1 MRSCLTYCNDF
12 SLIDELNP
20 SLAVKNMIS
29 NFGSY
34 VNEATW
40 QILTV
45 AAKINKI
52 DRFLKNAVNSE
63 GKLPGDITHLG
74 GHI

>member
-1 MRSCLTYCNDF
+1 
-12 SLIDELNP
+12 
-20 SLAVKNMIS
+20 MIS
-29 NFGSY
+29 KFGSY